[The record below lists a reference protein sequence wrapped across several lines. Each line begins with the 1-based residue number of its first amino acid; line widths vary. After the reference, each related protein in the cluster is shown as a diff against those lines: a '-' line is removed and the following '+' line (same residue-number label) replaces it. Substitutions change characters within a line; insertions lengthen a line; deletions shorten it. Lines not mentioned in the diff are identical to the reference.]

1 LEFGTVTSETV
12 TEDMKL
18 EASILG
24 QGNDLDGMSRVTL
37 YGVRKNEFH
46 EFHFDGRAL
55 SNKRLLVNFSCRPQP
70 NNAERLQLPFP
81 EFHNTLS
88 FHLQYDFI
96 GM

>member
-1 LEFGTVTSETV
+1 MTSETV

-37 YGVRKNEFH
+37 DGVRENEFH

-55 SNKRLLVNFSCRPQP
+55 SNDFWWISVRRPNVTMRSVCNFLFRNSII
-70 NNAERLQLPFP
+70 
-81 EFHNTLS
+81 H
-88 FHLQYDFI
+88 
-96 GM
+96 

>member
-1 LEFGTVTSETV
+1 LESGTVTKETV

-37 YGVRKNEFH
+37 DGVRENEFH

-55 SNKRLLVNFSCRPQP
+55 
-70 NNAERLQLPFP
+70 
-81 EFHNTLS
+81 
-88 FHLQYDFI
+88 
-96 GM
+96 